1 MKLLIM
7 RCSKRKFN
15 VENKRAI
22 EVYDGTNFRI
32 LRKFYPIPDLD
43 VRIISAKYGMISPET
58 IISDYNVTIPK
69 LSESEKEDLSV
80 RVTKDVAYLLEYNP
94 YDEIFLDLGKDYLDI
109 IGIDFSRYN
118 TIKEYGGIGKQLL
131 ALSNFLQSF
140 RSSMKDFEIEF

>member
-1 MKLLIM
+1 MKLLLI
-7 RCSKRKFN
+7 RCSKKKFP

-32 LRKFYPIPDLD
+32 LRKFYPISDLD

-80 RVTKDVAYLLEYNP
+80 RVTKDVAYLLEYNK
-94 YDEIFLDLGKDYLDI
+94 YDEIFLDLGQDYLDI

-118 TIKEYGGIGKQLL
+118 TTKEYGGIGKQLL

-140 RSSMKDFEIEF
+140 RGSMKDFEVEF